1 MLDFRPGET
10 PSWAI
15 DLFEDDAET
24 IPLDCTGATLA
35 VVETDLGFT
44 PAVAWRDR
52 GTGTATLSM
61 TTNQTGTLQ
70 RRRRYWL
77 RLRLDLPGN
86 QVIIPDDIPVL
97 VR

>member
-15 DLFEDDAET
+15 DLFEDEEEA
-24 IPLDCTGATLA
+24 IPLDCTAATLA
-35 VVETDLGFT
+35 VVASDLGFT
-44 PAVAWRDR
+44 PAITWRDR
-52 GTGTATLSM
+52 ATGKATLSM
-61 TTNQTGTLQ
+61 TTEQTDELQ

-77 RLRLDLPGN
+77 RLRLDLPGGEV
-86 QVIIPDDIPVL
+86 VIPEDIPVL